1 MWQKLKEMII
11 GKQPIEMEHD
21 FFGRILFMGGDEP
34 ADDDYWESELSIKEA
49 KEPLTII
56 INAPVSGPT
65 KHHVD
70 FLENA
75 VSDLDA
81 LFKKCWPIFKP
92 DFQQWTNKELNEN
105 WKDDFELL
113 SIEIPKNAD
122 ENNEWTVGYFVEAAN
137 HYFTARFI
145 DGEPRY
151 NEIDG

>member
-1 MWQKLKEMII
+1 MWQKLKKMIL
-11 GKQPIEMEHD
+11 GKPSIEMEHD
-21 FFGRILFMGGDEP
+21 FFGKILFMGGDEP
-34 ADDDYWESELSIKEA
+34 AEDDYWESELPIREA
-49 KEPLTII
+49 KEPLTVI

-65 KHHVD
+65 ERHVD

-81 LFKKCWPIFKP
+81 LFQKCWPIFEP
-92 DFQQWTNKELNEN
+92 DFQQWTDKEFNGN
-105 WKDDFELL
+105 WKEDFELL

-122 ENNEWTVGYFVEAAN
+122 ENNEWTVGYYVDAAN

-145 DGEPRY
+145 DGEPKF